1 MSNSTPRLDCLAEQP
16 IRLLKRD
23 ATLLFAALLRKTK
36 PHLHIVMAEPRFNLR
51 LSPAGLY
58 LEGGLSEYNP
68 QVPWISYQFSSFE
81 HYSQLPLPF
90 AAWHRDA
97 SKPMSCAN
105 EPRGCTSHGSAAL
118 LELLGTSSESCN
130 PKPENRTGNLKTVV
144 SRKAD
149 VMQTSVDRFL
159 DRLGHCSTR
168 SSKHAAP
175 EGYDGYDR
183 MVRMLFGML

>member
-16 IRLLKRD
+16 IRWLKRD
-23 ATLLFAALLRKTK
+23 DTLLFAALLRKTK

-68 QVPWISYQFSSFE
+68 QVPWISYHFSSFE

-105 EPRGCTSHGSAAL
+105 VPRGCTSHGSAAL

-130 PKPENRTGNLKTVV
+130 PKPGNRTGNLKTVV

-149 VMQTSVDRFL
+149 DSWTGSVIAPHDLASMLPPMVM
-159 DRLGHCSTR
+159 
-168 SSKHAAP
+168 
-175 EGYDGYDR
+175 
-183 MVRMLFGML
+183 MVTIGWCGCYSGCFKA